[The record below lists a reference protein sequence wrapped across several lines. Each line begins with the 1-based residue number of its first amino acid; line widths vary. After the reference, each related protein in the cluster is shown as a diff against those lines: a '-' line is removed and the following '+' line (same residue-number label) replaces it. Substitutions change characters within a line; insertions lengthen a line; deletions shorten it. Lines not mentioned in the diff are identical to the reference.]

1 MVKIFQYNN
10 VDGSVELNTPEIL
23 LVSEFSALMEDA
35 RNICDKDKSGK
46 LKLRALE
53 SSLIYILLL
62 IGRVH
67 MLTLTLKSAMN

>member
-46 LKLRALE
+46 LKLRAFRE
-53 SSLIYILLL
+53 FTYIYLALDW
-62 IGRVH
+62 
-67 MLTLTLKSAMN
+67 